1 MPIDWSDCPDAER
14 IPGKVSGAWL
24 VKGTRIRVEDI
35 LANAA
40 GMTPERVVAE
50 VYPSLPLDRARR
62 VIAFAMP
69 PSARRP
75 VVRGSH

>member
-1 MPIDWSDCPDAER
+1 MIDWNGCDDVER

-24 VKGTRIRVEDI
+24 VKGSRIRVEDV

-62 VIAFAMP
+62 VIAFAE
-69 PSARRP
+69 RRSTRGP
-75 VVRGSH
+75 AVRGSD